1 MSYNANKPEN
11 ALIRAKEL
19 VKIHQI
25 PSALS
30 LLYEVLIARK
40 YKTWSLTYEQIA
52 LYYLDL
58 CIEGKKSREVK
69 DGLHQYRNLTQSSA
83 PGSLEKVIGYLVGR
97 AEQLVA
103 DAKAASP
110 AETSDVTDLEN
121 SATPESILMSTMTSS
136 HTSEVVQRET
146 VLPALK
152 FLWEVYR
159 SVLDILKTHSR
170 LASVYHATASA
181 AFKFCSSN
189 SRKTEF
195 RRLCDMLRSHLSNL
209 HKFGA
214 TAALREQNANKLKGW
229 DGWTYESIE
238 MHLNTR
244 FEQLSVAGEMEQYS
258 EGFRTVENIYE
269 IMQLSRKQPRSKIMA
284 TYYEKLTNIFWVSG
298 NHLFHSYAWYKYF
311 VLCRDHNKSMTS
323 ETLTLLAT
331 NVLLSAMCIP
341 SGRVGKKGDI
351 VNTEAE
357 EKRKEKDGRMAN
369 LLGFSS
375 DPTRAA
381 LLSELE
387 NKGII
392 ELCTEES
399 RELYKI
405 LEKRGNPLTLVGS
418 CLPLIQNIEEKFKPR
433 IRTVVVTKLLKG
445 LGAVYSTITIE
456 GLMSLCEGL
465 EMSFSGIE
473 EILYEAVT
481 EGLIKVR
488 VDHRGGCLKFG
499 AGGMESERLKGQ
511 LVMLA
516 KALTNIVEEKIND
529 DLDVEGLVEDRARF
543 FAQVKAGLD
552 DENAKCLERKTTI
565 EKRKEEWERAKQA
578 EEAKKEAERVADLAQ
593 KKKEAEERVK
603 QEARNRE
610 KEKQIKIFNEMENT
624 KKKALLA
631 KLGKKLADYGA
642 EASLAELDADALARE
657 HMSLIQKKKDD
668 TESKTKEGA
677 KRLDYVTRAIRIEE
691 LPLREK
697 QRQENDERLKK
708 EHENGMEK
716 QLKAE
721 KQKWT
726 KQSEKKKIFEAIGVF
741 KYMPDFEAKIMAERK
756 KVHEDDCKKAEEDA
770 KNAAMDAKIERAKLA
785 RDDAIRQARD
795 EEERKEREA
804 KERKAAEAEQA
815 LRKKQEAEQ
824 AEKDSWITAGPTK
837 TRGGGGGSSLPPP
850 PSSGG
855 GGMGA
860 YRPPTT
866 SSSGGGMGA
875 YRPPGASQGGG
886 AYMPP
891 SARGSA
897 SGSGYPGASSNK
909 YEPPSSRN
917 QGGDQDDK
925 FSRAF
930 SSSRGSQ
937 GGGGGGGGG
946 GGERRNW

>member
-40 YKTWSLTYEQIA
+40 YKTWSLTYENIMV
-52 LYYLDL
+52 YYLDL

-69 DGLHQYRNLTQSSA
+69 DGLHQYRNLTQTSA
-83 PGSLEKVIGYLVGR
+83 PGSLEKVINYLIKR
-97 AEQLVA
+97 AETMVD
-103 DAKAASP
+103 DAKALSP
-110 AETSDVTDLEN
+110 TSTESTEVGDLEAQ
-121 SATPESILMSTMTSS
+121 ATPESILMSTMNSD
-136 HTSEVVQRET
+136 HTSEVVQRLT

-170 LASVYHATASA
+170 LALVYHSTASA
-181 AFKFCSSN
+181 AFKFCATN

-214 TAALREQNANKLKGW
+214 TAAMREQNANKLKGW
-229 DGWTYESIE
+229 DGWTHESIE

-244 FEQLSVAGEMEQYS
+244 FEQLSVAGTMEQYS

-269 IMQLSRKQPRSKIMA
+269 IMQLSRRQPRSKILA
-284 TYYEKLTNIFWVSG
+284 TYYEKLTHIFWVSQ
-298 NHLFHSYAWYKYF
+298 NHLFHSYASYKYF
-311 VLCRDHNKSMTS
+311 VLCRDHNKSMTES
-323 ETLTLLAT
+323 TLTTLAT

-351 VNTEAE
+351 DNTAE
-357 EKRKEKDGRMAN
+357 EDQRKEKDQRMAN

-375 DPTRAA
+375 DPTREA
-381 LLSELE
+381 LLMELE

-392 ELCTEES
+392 GLCTEES

-405 LEKRGNPLTLVGS
+405 LEKRGNPLTLVGN
-418 CLPLIQNIEEKFKPR
+418 CLPLISGIDSKFRPR

-445 LGAVYSTITIE
+445 LGKVYSTITID
-456 GLMSLCEGL
+456 GLMKLCKGL
-465 EMSFSGIE
+465 EMSFAGVE
-473 EILYEAVT
+473 EILYEAVS

-499 AGGMESERLKGQ
+499 QGGMESERLKSQ
-511 LVMLA
+511 LVTLA
-516 KALTNIVEEKIND
+516 KALTNIVEEKRNE
-529 DLDVEGLVEDRARF
+529 DLDLEGLVEDRARF

-552 DENAKCLERKTTI
+552 EENAQCLERKAEI
-565 EKRKEEWERAKQA
+565 ERRKEEWERDLQ
-578 EEAKKEAERVADLAQ
+578 KKEAEAEAKRVADNEK
-593 KKKEAEERVK
+593 KKKEAEDRVK

-624 KKKALLA
+624 KKKAILA
-631 KLGKKLADYGA
+631 KLGKKLSDYGA
-642 EASLAELDADALARE
+642 DTSLKDLNADDLARE
-657 HMSLIQKKKDD
+657 HMDLVQKEKDD
-668 TESKTKEGA
+668 TESKTKDAA

-691 LPLREK
+691 LPIREK
-697 QRQENDERLKK
+697 QRQEQEEKLKK

-726 KQSEKKKIFEAIGVF
+726 KQSEKKKIFDAIGVF
-741 KYMPDFEAKIMAERK
+741 KYMPDFEAKIMAERR
-756 KVHEDDCKKAEEDA
+756 KVHEADCKKAEEDA
-770 KNAAMDAKIERAKLA
+770 RNAAMEAKIERAKLA

-795 EEERKEREA
+795 EEERREREE
-804 KERKAAEAEQA
+804 KERKAAEAADA
-815 LRKKQEAEQ
+815 LRRKQEAEQ
-824 AEKDSWITAGPTK
+824 AEKDSWITAGPSK
-837 TRGGGGGSSLPPP
+837 TRGGGGSSLPPP

-855 GGMGA
+855 GGA
-860 YRPPTT
+860 YVPP
-866 SSSGGGMGA
+866 SARGGGGMGA
-875 YRPPGASQGGG
+875 YRPPGAGGGAG

-891 SARGSA
+891 SARGA
-897 SGSGYPGASSNK
+897 SGYTPSSNK
-909 YEPPSSRN
+909 YEPPGARG
-917 QGGDQDDK
+917 QGGDPDDK

-930 SSSRGSQ
+930 SRSSREGEQ
-937 GGGGGGGGG
+937 GGA
-946 GGERRNW
+946 GGEGARRNW